1 VIGLGAA
8 KWIAISIAV
17 ITVVGG
23 ATAAVHH
30 YNTLVE
36 ERQALEDR
44 AALAETELQT
54 QRESAQRYRES
65 TEEQLTQLQGNLEE
79 LGKSFAQE
87 RKRSEELGKLFAKHD
102 LTKLATKKPG
112 LLDKRIND
120 GTSRMWL
127 DLEQATRSDAGRAP
141 PSN

>member
-1 VIGLGAA
+1 LGAA